1 MGYLIIYWNM
11 LYQIGIILIFVV
23 AALIIAKK
31 WSQNRNQN
39 LVYEDDMDENELK
52 NIDDE
57 LS

>member
-1 MGYLIIYWNM
+1 M